1 MTDSKSGQKTGSRQA
16 DDESIAEDS
25 GLKPAEITMLRE
37 RLLEERDAVRERMRS
52 HLDSMNDG
60 DRELPD
66 EMDQA
71 TRDQELGL
79 VLRIADKE
87 RKLLMELDRALAK
100 IEDGSYG
107 LCEGTGEPI
116 GVGRLKARPW
126 ARYGVAYKEQL
137 EREER
142 EEKLRGG

>member
-1 MTDSKSGQKTGSRQA
+1 MTDSKSGQKTASKQG
-16 DDESIAEDS
+16 DEDAIDEDS
-25 GLKPAEITMLRE
+25 GLKQSEVAMLRE
-37 RLLEERDAVRERMRS
+37 RLLEERDAVRERMRT